1 MERDFKLCDGCILC
15 YNNDVNVHNL
25 RTKKRKGLIKY
36 YKTYGITTLKKHV
49 DVNQHDIIA
58 KFEREM
64 NSPMKGI
71 LKR

>member
-1 MERDFKLCDGCILC
+1 MEGDFKLCVGCILC

-49 DVNQHDIIA
+49 DVN
-58 KFEREM
+58 
-64 NSPMKGI
+64 
-71 LKR
+71 